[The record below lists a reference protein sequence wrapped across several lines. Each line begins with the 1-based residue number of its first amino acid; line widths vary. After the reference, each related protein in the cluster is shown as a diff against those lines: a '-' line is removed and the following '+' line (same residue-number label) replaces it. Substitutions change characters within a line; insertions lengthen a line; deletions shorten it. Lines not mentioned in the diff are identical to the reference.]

1 MIIRVMNAMTTS
13 TDTTGTLTATNA
25 FHGATPLSHMGVIR
39 AQGTDAAKFL
49 HGQLSNDVTLLGMS
63 EARLAAFCSP
73 KGRMLASFVLF
84 KLAADDLLLVC
95 SRDLLP
101 ATLKR
106 LSMFVM
112 RAQCKLSDAT
122 EQFALWGLVGQAA
135 DTTAHATQ
143 LPAATWA
150 KTTLADG
157 TSTHLPAHT
166 TLVRLPPAG
175 AADASVSRLLL
186 CTPTPVSTPAGWQQ
200 PALGAEQWQLLSV
213 RSAVP
218 MVSQAVADLFVPQM
232 LNYESVGGVNFKKG
246 CYPGQEVVARSQFRG
261 TLKRRAYHVHCD
273 APLAMGQDVFHS
285 SDAEQPCGTV
295 VAAAR
300 ADNGF
305 EAVVSMQTT
314 AADGGALTL
323 GSADGAPI
331 TVLPL
336 PYALLADI

>member
-1 MIIRVMNAMTTS
+1 MIIRAMTA
-13 TDTTGTLTATNA
+13 TTTPNETTTAVTASFN
-25 FHGATPLSHMGVIR
+25 GATPLTHMGVIR
-39 AQGTDAAKFL
+39 AQGADAAKFL

-101 ATLKR
+101 TTLKR

-135 DTTAHATQ
+135 DTTAHATR

-157 TSTHLPAHT
+157 ASLHLPRHT

-175 AADASVSRLLL
+175 APGASVARLLL
-186 CTPTPVSTPAGWQQ
+186 CTPTPVSTPADWQL

-261 TLKRRAYHVHCD
+261 TLKRRAYHVRCD
-273 APLAMGQDVFHS
+273 APFTIGQDVFHS

-295 VAAAR
+295 VSAAP

-323 GSADGAPI
+323 GSADGPSI